1 MNGSMVFL
9 ISFTTG
15 LVCLIVGI
23 LLELFLDTKHI
34 KEIINTYEDLISK
47 INALHSKEVAEYRK
61 VINRYAAMEALRNT
75 KAIHVAPMESRST
88 EWIDIEFGKH
98 TEDGGLD
105 FPNSKED

>member
-1 MNGSMVFL
+1 MNGSMVFM

-15 LVCLIVGI
+15 IVCLIVGI

-47 INALHSKEVAEYRK
+47 INALHAKEVAEYRK
-61 VINRYAAMEALRNT
+61 VINRYAAMEASRNT
-75 KAIHVAPMESRST
+75 KAIHVAPMKPQSM
-88 EWIDIEFGKH
+88 EWIDIEFGTPDNGK
-98 TEDGGLD
+98 GLD